1 MASDDDMTSDSLDV
15 TVTDVPE
22 NLQGYVK
29 TKVAEYIAQSKD
41 VSMKIHQ
48 AQGQSPRLVIS
59 FGTNTGKNKRFTFC
73 LQTTYLYIAKL
84 GYLGMDISLVG
95 SVQYT

>member
-1 MASDDDMTSDSLDV
+1 MASEDDMTSDSLDV

-29 TKVAEYIAQSKD
+29 TKVAEYITQSKD

-48 AQGQSPRLVIS
+48 VQGQSPRLVMS
-59 FGTNTGKNKRFTFC
+59 FGTNTGKTNRSTSC
-73 LQTTYLYIAKL
+73 L
-84 GYLGMDISLVG
+84 
-95 SVQYT
+95 